1 MNTGQWTMVV
11 GGAIG
16 LALAAFG
23 GRMLI
28 TGRAPQATA
37 RAFRNVRDAGCYHTL
52 FGVALVLVVIGTN
65 FGSSPAALVMT
76 LLAVAMVG
84 LAVVR
89 FRPRGR
95 RSAGQK

>member
-1 MNTGQWTMVV
+1 MNTGDWTMVF

-23 GRMLI
+23 ARMLL
-28 TGRAPQATA
+28 TGRAPEMTA
-37 RAFRNVRDAGCYHTL
+37 RTFRSVRDAGLYHAL
-52 FGVALVLVVIGTN
+52 FGTALVLVVIGTN
-65 FGSSPAALVMT
+65 LGGGPVALVT
-76 LLAVAMVG
+76 SLLAVVMVG
-84 LAVVR
+84 IAVVR